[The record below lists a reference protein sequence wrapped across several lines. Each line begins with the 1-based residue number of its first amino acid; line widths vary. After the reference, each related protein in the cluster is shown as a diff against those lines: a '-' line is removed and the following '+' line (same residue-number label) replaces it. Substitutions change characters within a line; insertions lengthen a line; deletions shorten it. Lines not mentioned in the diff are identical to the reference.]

1 MSKKKKKD
9 KPIYIDD
16 GSTIADMSGVGRKRP
31 FDGAPS
37 RADDKRKSANQ
48 KTSRSS
54 YSRRRASFGEQ
65 FKTYTQAVK
74 MMFLP
79 MLVVIGI
86 ICVVFLVLW
95 LLAGM

>member
-31 FDGAPS
+31 FDVAPS
-37 RADDKRKSANQ
+37 RANDKRKSSGHTT
-48 KTSRSS
+48 KRSS
-54 YSRRRASFGEQ
+54 YRRASFKEQ
-65 FKTYTQAVK
+65 FNTYTQAVK

-86 ICVVFLVLW
+86 ICVVFLILW